1 MTIGSAGTLWALLAL
16 VPIMLLQLRAYFK
29 GRADLEVLGRHWNR
43 DSAQTL
49 LLVKWFF
56 SMLTFDHFVALSIF
70 ALSDVT
76 WGERP
81 IEEDRDNLDVIVAL
95 DISRSML
102 ADDVEPSRLGR
113 SLAVIRSVSR
123 QMPAARFGLV
133 AFKGEAVVL
142 LPLTEDLNALE
153 AVLDGISPQLVS
165 TPGTDLERGLGK
177 AIDAFPDGTNAH
189 RAVLL
194 ISDGE
199 SLSGAPA
206 RAATRAR
213 ALGIPV
219 LTIIAGT
226 HEGSTLPAGDGLVIT
241 DAGGRPVISRAMP
254 RILESIAESTVS
266 TSIWLD
272 DLEVVG
278 IVTDNLLAHVERRES
293 SGFRLM
299 PVSRYPLFIAAAL
312 IALAASVAVRIT
324 RWQDMF

>member
-1 MTIGSAGTLWALLAL
+1 VTFGSANILWGLFALIP
-16 VPIMLLQLRAYFK
+16 VILLQLRAYFK
-29 GRADLEVLGRHWNR
+29 GRKDLSMLGRHWNR

-49 LLVKWFF
+49 YLVKWFF
-56 SMLTFDHFVALSIF
+56 SMLTFDLFLALSLL
-70 ALSDVT
+70 ALSDVR

-102 ADDVEPSRLGR
+102 ADDVEPTRLGR
-113 SLAVIRSVSR
+113 SLSVIRSVSR

-165 TPGTDLERGLGK
+165 TPGTDLERGLGQ
-177 AIDAFPDGTNAH
+177 AIDAFPEGSNAH

-199 SLSGAPA
+199 TLSGTPA
-206 RAATRAR
+206 RAAANAR
-213 ALGIPV
+213 SLGIPV

-226 HEGSTLPAGDGLVIT
+226 LDGSTLPAGDGSVIT
-241 DAGGRPVISRAMP
+241 DEGGRPVISRATP
-254 RILESIAESTVS
+254 RVLESIAELTGSM
-266 TSIWLD
+266 SIWLD
-272 DLEVVG
+272 NLEVVG
-278 IVTDNLLAHVERRES
+278 MVTDNLLEHVEHRES
-293 SGFRLM
+293 SGFRLI
-299 PVSRYPLFIAAAL
+299 PVSRYPLFILAAL
-312 IALAASVAVRIT
+312 IALAASVAIRII